1 MDGYGWGKLR
11 RDWSGGGAV
20 LSGARNGTTESPLAW
35 GISADERVI
44 LYTSILY
51 ENIVR

>member
-1 MDGYGWGKLR
+1 MGETAA
-11 RDWSGGGAV
+11 DWSGGGAV
-20 LSGARNGTTESPLAW
+20 PSGARNGTTESPLAW
-35 GISADERVI
+35 GISADESVI